1 MLYTINYKYPDCK
14 SWSCSRLVD
23 EKELKTELKL
33 AAAGNNR
40 VARNSE
46 NTYTVTIYRY
56 DR

>member
-14 SWSCSRLVD
+14 SWNCSRLVD
-23 EKELKTELKL
+23 EKELKTELEL

-40 VARNSE
+40 VTRNSE